1 MESLGVKQV
10 GLELRNPFL
19 IYGYASLRYF
29 CDQTDETE
37 KMLSALENGR
47 NIALIT
53 FQRIG
58 KTGFIK
64 TCSIICSSVRR
75 KMMLLVFYMDI
86 FATRNLPASVC
97 LLAKTVLG
105 QLDTLS
111 EMVLHK
117 LFFSVLAIRWLVL
130 MSYTYRIFEF
140 CTG

>member
-1 MESLGVKQV
+1 MQ
-10 GLELRNPFL
+10 
-19 IYGYASLRYF
+19 
-29 CDQTDETE
+29 
-37 KMLSALENGR
+37 
-47 NIALIT
+47 
-53 FQRIG
+53 QRQA
-58 KTGFIK
+58 KDDVA
-64 TCSIICSSVRR
+64 C
-75 KMMLLVFYMDI
+75 FYMDI
-86 FATRNLPASVC
+86 FATRNLSASVC

>member
-1 MESLGVKQV
+1 MKQV

-29 CDQTDETE
+29 CDQTEETE

-86 FATRNLPASVC
+86 FATAEFAAFC
-97 LLAKTVLG
+97 LLAGKNSTWTVG
-105 QLDTLS
+105 Y
-111 EMVLHK
+111 
-117 LFFSVLAIRWLVL
+117 A
-130 MSYTYRIFEF
+130 
-140 CTG
+140 

>member
-1 MESLGVKQV
+1 
-10 GLELRNPFL
+10 
-19 IYGYASLRYF
+19 
-29 CDQTDETE
+29 
-37 KMLSALENGR
+37 MLSALENGR

-58 KTGFIK
+58 KTGVHKDVFYNMQQHQAK
-64 TCSIICSSVRR
+64 DDVAC
-75 KMMLLVFYMDI
+75 FYMDI

-117 LFFSVLAIRWLVL
+117 LFSVLAIRWLVL

>member
-1 MESLGVKQV
+1 MAMPLSDTFATK
-10 GLELRNPFL
+10 RRKRKRCFL
-19 IYGYASLRYF
+19 HWRMV
-29 CDQTDETE
+29 D
-37 KMLSALENGR
+37 
-47 NIALIT
+47 IALIT

-86 FATRNLPASVC
+86 FATRNLSASVC